1 MIKLGLLQLIYSFIY
16 HYLFF
21 SERMPSDLQ
30 IKESLRPLPL
40 RLLSRIG
47 QTFWTNSDGLR
58 YGKTGK
64 KANPLT
70 HFLREK
76 PWGRDWQKSVQIV
89 LQHYCKTSWIAMLR
103 VLPPTKQTY
112 LVKNQLLFLAWK
124 EPSKLCSVTTFLWKV
139 DKNLW
144 SLNKASWLVRK
155 LIWREN
161 MACSHATTDLN
172 FIILFELYFT
182 FILRILHRKIS
193 LITWPFKYA

>member
-16 HYLFF
+16 HYFF
-21 SERMPSDLQ
+21 LRERMPSNLQ

-58 YGKTGK
+58 YGK
-64 KANPLT
+64 N
-70 HFLREK
+70 R
-76 PWGRDWQKSVQIV
+76 QKSVQIV

-161 MACSHATTDLN
+161 MACSHTTTDLI
-172 FIILFELYFT
+172 FIILCELYFT